1 MRRFKKF
8 ACAAVSALAMTV
20 AAGAV
25 QAQDLLFWS
34 TQGTPVEEAQRI
46 RDLVMSGYDKPV
58 EFAPQDA
65 GPFFTRLQAE
75 LEAGRGAITVVGGL
89 HGDFSRLSDDL
100 VDLHDVATGLGDIKI
115 SPALLELGKLSSG
128 EQKYLPWMQASYIM
142 LANKKAL
149 QYLPAGADLQA
160 LTYDQLIAW
169 SKAMKEATGSAKFGM
184 PAGPQGL
191 IHRFFQGFLY
201 PSYTNSAVSK
211 FRSAEAE
218 AMWNS
223 FKALWAETNTASTS
237 YGFMQEPLLTEDV
250 WVAWDHTARL
260 GEAMKQRPDD
270 FVAFPV
276 PAGPTGRGFMPVVAG
291 VAIPRTAADLE
302 EAKKLVAYMLQPQTQ
317 IAQLRA
323 NGFYPVIDVALPD
336 DLPINVRAFGAVIAA
351 QASAPDANPGLLPV
365 GLGEFNGQFNKVYV
379 DTFQRIILAGQ
390 DVRQVL
396 DSQAQTLKSIMV
408 RSGAPCWAP
417 DPVSTGA
424 CPVE

>member
-1 MRRFKKF
+1 MSTWKNVAR
-8 ACAAVSALAMTV
+8 AAVSALAITF
-20 AAGAV
+20 AAGAA

-46 RDLVMSGYDKPV
+46 RDLVLSGYDKPV

-65 GPFFTRLQAE
+65 GPYFTRLQAE
-75 LEAGRGAITVVGGL
+75 LEAGKGAITFLGGL
-89 HGDFSRLSDDL
+89 HGDFARLSNDL
-100 VDLHDVATGLGDIKI
+100 VDLTDIAAGLGDLKI
-115 SPALLELGKLSSG
+115 SPALMKLGKLGTG
-128 EQKYLPWMQASYIM
+128 EQKYLPWMQATYIM
-142 LANKKAL
+142 MANKKAL
-149 QYLPAGADLQA
+149 KYLPEGADIQA

-169 SKAMKEATGSAKFGM
+169 AKAMKEGEGSPKFGI

-191 IHRFFQGFLY
+191 IHRFFQGYLY
-201 PSYTNSAVSK
+201 PSFTNSMVTK

-218 AMWNS
+218 AMWNT
-223 FKALWAETNTASTS
+223 FKTLWAETTPASTS

-270 FVAFPV
+270 FVAFP
-276 PAGPTGRGFMPVVAG
+276 TGRGFMPVVAG
-291 VAIPRTAADLE
+291 VAVPRTSNNID
-302 EAKKLVAYMLQPQTQ
+302 EAKKLVAYMMQPTTQ
-317 IAQLRA
+317 VAQLRA
-323 NGFYPVIDVALPD
+323 NGFYPSVQVTLPD
-336 DLPINVRAFGAVIAA
+336 DLPVNVRAFGAVIAA
-351 QASAPDANPGLLPV
+351 QAGAADANPGLLPV
-365 GLGEFNGQFNKVYV
+365 GLGEFGGQFNKVYV

-396 DSQAQTLKSIMV
+396 DSQAQTLKSLME

-417 DPVSTGA
+417 DPASEGA